1 MLEFKEYLHSKKIDS
16 DAFVKAEGTQYDY
29 LKNYFDQVSPSSF
42 TAQKLFLINDLRRK
56 YLYKEIVVENKQ
68 EIIVTTSD
76 SQVISKPVLAR
87 PSVAGVKIP
96 AKPIVK
102 QTDNND
108 GAVASAKPN
117 IPARPKIPG
126 VKIPVKP
133 VVEKEGG
140 EKSNEVQTN
149 SSTVAKPNIPA
160 RPKIPGVK
168 IPVKAIIE
176 KEEAEKSSEIKG
188 GTSTVAKSNIPARPK
203 IPGLKPPEKA
213 EEPEDKEEV
222 KPKAALAP
230 KIPSLRPK
238 IPPKKA
244 E

>member
-126 VKIPVKP
+126 VKIPVK
-133 VVEKEGG
+133 
-140 EKSNEVQTN
+140 
-149 SSTVAKPNIPA
+149 
-160 RPKIPGVK
+160 
-168 IPVKAIIE
+168 AIIE